1 MKHNRL
7 RVRTRLYLGFGLLVT
22 LTFGVA
28 GFGIHQM
35 ADVGDQARL
44 MTEMSVNMQ
53 RVLTIAR
60 LVEAVGGAEIR
71 YRLEPTPDTLSL
83 RQASKAKAEALLKQS
98 MAATNALSERRSYQ
112 AILALLQNHDDIFA
126 RYRQLA
132 STAADNRAALLTG
145 GDQLTGDT
153 KTLFTATSQASQ
165 PQPVLDGAADLERG
179 MLLVRIASWR
189 FLASFDHK
197 GPVEFAA
204 NVKTAEAFILRQG
217 RLAPPAIRS
226 LVGQVD
232 GDLSTYSQA
241 FSDFSDAKLSS
252 DAIYQTEL
260 LPQIT
265 TIERQLDQTEASLAR
280 TFDVAS
286 QASRV
291 IVRHASHLA
300 ELIAGL
306 SLLLGLLLAVVI
318 GRGIVW
324 PLTNMT
330 QAMSR
335 LAAGDKTIE
344 LQGRLDSDE
353 IGDMARA
360 VEVFRSQALRA
371 EALAAEA
378 DTGRAMRERRAALIS
393 GLVGSFEVEVSGLVS
408 QLSSSSTELEATA
421 RSMETTAGQTNTQAA
436 TVAAAAEE
444 ASSGVQTV
452 ALAAGEL
459 ASSIAEIS
467 RQVTQATRVTER
479 AVADA
484 GRTDTIVHALAE
496 GAQKIGDVVGLI
508 TSIAGQTNLLA
519 LNATIEAARAGDAG
533 KGFAVVASEVK
544 SLAQQTARATD
555 EVASQI
561 AQIQAATRE
570 AVGAI
575 QSIGTTIGEVSVIA
589 TAIAAAVGAAGR
601 LDRPDRAQRAPYCQQ
616 HAGGNDKHLRGELGC
631 QRHWG
636 HGRAGP
642 RRSRP
647 LVASSQATKLP
658 GEQLRRGR
666 EGRLS

>member
-1 MKHNRL
+1 MKRNRL

-22 LTFGVA
+22 LTLGVA

-35 ADVGDQARL
+35 SDVGYQARL

-60 LVEAVGGAEIR
+60 LVETVGGAEIR
-71 YRLEPTPDTLSL
+71 YRVEPTPDTLSL
-83 RQASKAKAEALLKQS
+83 RQASKAKAETLLKQS
-98 MAATNALSERRSYQ
+98 MAATAVPSERRSYE
-112 AILALLQNHDDIFA
+112 AILALLQSHDDIFA

-132 STAADNRAALLTG
+132 STASDNRAALLSG
-145 GDQLTGDT
+145 GDQLTSDT
-153 KTLFTATSQASQ
+153 EAVFTAISQAGQ
-165 PQPVLDGAADLERG
+165 PQPVLDGVADLERS

-189 FLASFDHK
+189 FLATFDRQ
-197 GPVEFAA
+197 GPADFAA
-204 NVKTAEAFILRQG
+204 TVKAAEAAILRQG
-217 RLAPPAIRS
+217 HVAPPAIRS

-265 TIERQLDQTEASLAR
+265 TIEQRLDQTEASLVR

-286 QASRV
+286 QASGS
-291 IVRHASHLA
+291 IIRHAWHLA
-300 ELIAGL
+300 ELSSGL

-318 GRGIVW
+318 GRGIVR
-324 PLTNMT
+324 PLTHMT

-344 LQGRLDSDE
+344 VQGRLDSDE

-371 EALAAEA
+371 DALAAEA
-378 DTGRAMRERRAALIS
+378 DAGRATRERRAALIA
-393 GLVGSFEVEVSGLVS
+393 GLVGSFEAEVSGLVG
-408 QLSSSSTELEATA
+408 QLSLSSNELEVTA
-421 RSMETTAGQTNTQAA
+421 RSMESTAGQTNSQAA

-452 ALAAGEL
+452 AVAAGEL
-459 ASSIAEIS
+459 ASSIAGIS
-467 RQVTQATRVTER
+467 RQVAQAAEITER

-484 GRTDTIVHALAE
+484 SRTDTIVHALAE

-519 LNATIEAARAGDAG
+519 LNATIEAARAGEAG

-544 SLAQQTARATD
+544 NLAQQTARATD
-555 EVASQI
+555 EVANQI

-575 QSIGTTIGEVSVIA
+575 RSISTTISEVSVIA
-589 TAIAAAVGAAGR
+589 TAIAAAVEQQGASTAEIARNVHRTAGSTQEVTTNISGVSLAASGTGAAAEQVLGAAG
-601 LDRPDRAQRAPYCQQ
+601 
-616 HAGGNDKHLRGELGC
+616 HL
-631 QRHWG
+631 
-636 HGRAGP
+636 
-642 RRSRP
+642 SR
-647 LVASSQATKLP
+647 QA
-658 GEQLRRGR
+658 E
-666 EGRLS
+666 RLSCQVNSFVAEVKAA

>member
-1 MKHNRL
+1 MKHNRM

-22 LTFGVA
+22 LTLGVA

-35 ADVGDQARL
+35 SGVGDQARL

-53 RVLTIAR
+53 RVSTIAR
-60 LVEAVGGAEIR
+60 LVEVVGGAEIR
-71 YRLEPTPDTLSL
+71 YRLEPTPDTLNL
-83 RQASKAKAEALLKQS
+83 RQTSRATAETLLKQS
-98 MAATNALSERRSYQ
+98 MAATNALSERQSYQ

-132 STAADNRAALLTG
+132 STAADNRAALLSG
-145 GDQLTGDT
+145 GDQLTADT
-153 KTLFTATSQASQ
+153 EALFTATSRASQ
-165 PQPVLDGAADLERG
+165 PQPVLDGAADLERS

-189 FLASFDHK
+189 FLASLDRK
-197 GPVEFAA
+197 GPAEFAA
-204 NVKTAEAFILRQG
+204 SVRTAQAAILRQG

-252 DAIYQTEL
+252 DAVYQSEL

-286 QASRV
+286 QASGA
-291 IVRHASHLA
+291 IVRHASRLA

-306 SLLLGLLLAVVI
+306 SLLSGLLSAVIV
-318 GRGIVW
+318 GRGIVR
-324 PLTNMT
+324 PLTSMT
-330 QAMSR
+330 HAMSR
-335 LAAGDKTIE
+335 LAAGDKMIE
-344 LQGRLDSDE
+344 VQGRLDGGE

-360 VEVFRSQALRA
+360 IEVFRSEALRA
-371 EALAAEA
+371 DALAAEA
-378 DTGRAMRERRAALIS
+378 DAGRAAREHRAVVIAGLI
-393 GLVGSFEVEVSGLVS
+393 GSFETEVSGLVN
-408 QLSSSSTELEATA
+408 QLSSSSTELETTA
-421 RSMETTAGQTNTQAA
+421 RSMETTAGRTNTQAA
-436 TVAAAAEE
+436 TVAAAAEA

-452 ALAAGEL
+452 AMAAGKLAA
-459 ASSIAEIS
+459 SIAEIS
-467 RQVTQATRVTER
+467 RQVAQAARVTER
-479 AVADA
+479 AVVDA

-519 LNATIEAARAGDAG
+519 LNATIEAARAGEAG

-561 AQIQAATRE
+561 AQIQAATHE

-575 QSIGTTIGEVSVIA
+575 RSISTTIGEVSVIA
-589 TAIAAAVGAAGR
+589 IAIAAAVEQQGASTAEIARNVHRTAGSTQEVTTNIAGVSLAASGTGAAAEQVLGAAGQ
-601 LDRPDRAQRAPYCQQ
+601 LSCQ
-616 HAGGNDKHLRGELGC
+616 A
-631 QRHWG
+631 
-636 HGRAGP
+636 A
-642 RRSRP
+642 
-647 LVASSQATKLP
+647 
-658 GEQLRRGR
+658 
-666 EGRLS
+666 RLSCQVNSFVADVKAA